1 MPFIVRNQ
9 NVKNKKLMK
18 LGSTIDREL
27 CTKQCVKKNSEEAT
41 QYESLLMKE
50 RVCVCVFL
58 GVKREQKRW

>member
-1 MPFIVRNQ
+1 
-9 NVKNKKLMK
+9 MK